1 MTGRGVVSAV
11 GQQNRKIN
19 IGWLFL
25 VLLLVA
31 NRGNAAEERNL
42 ILDASLGV
50 RYDDNLFRLPK
61 RVAAIDGRGDT
72 IITPTATLGYQKA
85 FSKQRIRLNASAF
98 SPRYEQHDS
107 LNYHG
112 YRLSTDWQGQV
123 GTRLLPSLGYS
134 KSYELS
140 SYEDVR
146 AGIMDMLTRQ
156 RFTAG
161 LFYGRVGRVRVGADG
176 WQEQKR
182 HGSHTYDQLDLN
194 DSGLGLQ
201 SSFHSHRGSSVTL
214 RYESQWIDYQQA
226 VAQVLDYRLDKLRLS
241 LAWPVSSKLALTAV
255 GGYFGRLAP
264 EKGIVT
270 LLRAVARAGVRLK
283 VAGTGPLEADLH
295 QLQAELGADA
305 EFLGY
310 RSGSALHQLIQQSRA
325 VVLPSEWY
333 ENAPMSVLES
343 FAMGKPVLG
352 ARIGGIPEMV
362 LPEQTGWTFTSGDEA
377 ELADRLAEVQA
388 LPDSAVAQLG
398 QQARQFVMET
408 FNRQRYVDA
417 TLALYS
423 RLGVENDG

>member
-31 NRGNAAEERNL
+31 NWGDAAEERNL

-50 RYDDNLFRLPK
+50 RHDDNLFRLPK
-61 RVAAIDGRGDT
+61 RVAAVDGRGDT

-176 WQEQKR
+176 WREQKR

-194 DSGLGLQ
+194 DSGIGLQ

-255 GGYFGRLAP
+255 GGYMGWHF
-264 EKGIVT
+264 
-270 LLRAVARAGVRLK
+270 
-283 VAGTGPLEADLH
+283 DSNDMFS
-295 QLQAELGADA
+295 Q
-305 EFLGY
+305 
-310 RSGSALHQLIQQSRA
+310 RS
-325 VVLPSEWY
+325 W
-333 ENAPMSVLES
+333 
-343 FAMGKPVLG
+343 
-352 ARIGGIPEMV
+352 IGGMSAHWVP
-362 LPEQTGWTFTSGDEA
+362 DEKWD
-377 ELADRLAEVQA
+377 LDLSYRR
-388 LPDSAVAQLG
+388 DSQEPGYNIRVS
-398 QQARQFVMET
+398 
-408 FNRQRYVDA
+408 YVD
-417 TLALYS
+417 TLALQAGWQLAPKW
-423 RLGVENDG
+423 RLEARLSQDWAKYGLDDTLVRQRKDDTLLYRLALTWQASEHIRADSYWMLGDRNSNQSNNEYEYQQLGLTLTYRY